1 MVKTRSLTVRGK
13 RLDRRNLKKS
23 INLNKKKQ
31 MSKKGKNSLK
41 KSSVALVEKKNE
53 YEYCCN
59 AAKCEARGMTSAC
72 GCMCEDPDFI
82 PGLGRIALQIFCW
95 STR

>member
-41 KSSVALVEKKNE
+41 KSSVVEKKNE

-59 AAKCEARGMTSAC
+59 AAKCAARGMTPAC
-72 GCMCEDPDFI
+72 GCMCEDPDYF
-82 PGLGRIALQIFCW
+82 PGLGLIAYA
-95 STR
+95 R

>member
-23 INLNKKKQ
+23 INLLKQ

-59 AAKCEARGMTSAC
+59 AAKCAARGMTPAC
-72 GCMCEDPDFI
+72 GCMCEDPDYF
-82 PGLGRIALQIFCW
+82 PGLGRIAYA
-95 STR
+95 R